1 MNAPP
6 NAKPMDVSNA
16 KMKRLLIILTL
27 WLVVKSSGQTHTA
40 LEKALTKELPQNST
54 TDGRWVFYPE
64 KANVKKI
71 EKPLVK
77 AIIPDYSFYNVTL
90 TNYLGWHINQ
100 GRCFVLFDSSKSKI
114 VLVEPLWYGDV
125 SKQLTKL
132 FIGKKFQDQ
141 QSLLNC
147 LSELYSLMQ
156 VGSSYKFRE
165 TSQTDSLITYDLGY
179 FKGDSYTTGS
189 NGTSST
195 INYTDDGVWR
205 KIKIDI
211 KDFAIIRYTAVSPVT
226 NDKKIIQ

>member
-1 MNAPP
+1 MLM
-6 NAKPMDVSNA
+6 KP
-16 KMKRLLIILTL
+16 LLIILTL
-27 WLVVKSSGQTHTA
+27 GLFVKASGQTFTA
-40 LEKALTKELPQNST
+40 LEKTLTKELPQNST
-54 TDGRWVFYPE
+54 VDGRWVFYSN
-64 KANVKKI
+64 KANIERI

-77 AIIPDYSFYNVTL
+77 EVIPSYDFYSVTL

-100 GRCFVLFDSSKSKI
+100 GRCLVLFDSSKSKI

-141 QSLLNC
+141 QSLLS
-147 LSELYSLMQ
+147 LISELHSLMQ

-165 TSQTDSLITYDLGY
+165 TSRTDSLITYDLGY
-179 FKGDSYTTGS
+179 FKGDSYTTGG

-195 INYTDDGVWR
+195 TNYTNDGVWR
-205 KIKIDI
+205 RIQIDT
-211 KDFAIIRYTAVSPVT
+211 KDFTIVHYTAINPVS